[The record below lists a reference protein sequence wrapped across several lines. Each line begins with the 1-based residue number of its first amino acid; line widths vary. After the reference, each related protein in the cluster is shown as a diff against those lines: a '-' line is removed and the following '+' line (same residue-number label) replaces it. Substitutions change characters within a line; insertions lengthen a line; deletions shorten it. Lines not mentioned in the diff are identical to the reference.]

1 MYKFIFFTNT
11 NNGDIMEYIDSLLII
26 PKSLLSLIVL
36 FIITK
41 LIGKKQVSELS
52 LFDYVIGISIGNFTA
67 EMTMD
72 TSGQY
77 INGILA
83 MLTFGIVAYLVSI
96 ITMKNITLRRLIIG
110 VPTVIIEDGKILI
123 KSMQKANIDINDL
136 LEQTRNAGYFDLDEI
151 SYAIME
157 ANGKVSFL
165 PKDKNK
171 PVTKKDMNIKP
182 EKDSLT
188 ANIIIDGN
196 LMEENIKNTDK
207 SIEWIIHDLKVK
219 GYDTYENILLATY
232 KNNTITV
239 YKKYYEKTSK
249 DVLE

>member
-1 MYKFIFFTNT
+1 MYISLNFMNT
-11 NNGDIMEYIDSLLII
+11 NNGDTMEQINSLSII
-26 PKSLLSLIVL
+26 PKSLISLIAL

-41 LIGKKQVSELS
+41 IIGKKQMSELS
-52 LFDYVIGISIGNFTA
+52 LFDYVIGISIGNFAA

-72 TSGQY
+72 SSGQY

-83 MLTFGIVAYLVSI
+83 MLTFGVVAYLVSI
-96 ITMKNITLRRLIIG
+96 ITMKNITIRRLIIG
-110 VPTVIIEDGKILI
+110 VPTIIIEDGKILI
-123 KSMQKANIDINDL
+123 KSMKKVKIDINDL

-151 SYAIME
+151 AYAIME
-157 ANGKVSFL
+157 ANGKMSFL
-165 PKDKNK
+165 PKNKNK
-171 PVTKKDMNIKP
+171 PITKENMNIKP

-196 LMEENIKNTDK
+196 LMKKNIKNTDK
-207 SIEWIIHDLKVK
+207 SIEWIVHDLKVK

-232 KNNTITV
+232 KNNTITI
-239 YKKYYEKTSK
+239 YNKNYEKKPK

>member
-1 MYKFIFFTNT
+1 
-11 NNGDIMEYIDSLLII
+11 MEQINSLSII
-26 PKSLLSLIVL
+26 PKSLISLIVL

-72 TSGQY
+72 ANGQY

-96 ITMKNITLRRLIIG
+96 ITIKNITLRRLIIG
-110 VPTVIIEDGKILI
+110 VPTIIIEDGKILI
-123 KSMQKANIDINDL
+123 NSMKKVKIDINDL

-157 ANGKVSFL
+157 ANGKLSFL

-171 PVTKKDMNIKP
+171 PITKEDMNIKP
-182 EKDSLT
+182 ENSTLT

-207 SIEWIIHDLKVK
+207 SMEWIIHDLKVK
-219 GYDTYENILLATY
+219 GYNTYENILLATY
-232 KNNTITV
+232 KNNTIKI
-239 YKKYYEKTSK
+239 YKKNYEKTSK

>member
-1 MYKFIFFTNT
+1 
-11 NNGDIMEYIDSLLII
+11 MEQINSLSIV
-26 PKSLLSLIVL
+26 PKSLISLLVL

-41 LIGKKQVSELS
+41 LIGKKQVSQLS

-72 TSGQY
+72 TNGQY
-77 INGILA
+77 TNGIWA
-83 MLTFGIVAYLVSI
+83 MLTFGIVAYLVSKISMKSI
-96 ITMKNITLRRLIIG
+96 IFRRLIIG
-110 VPTVIIEDGKILI
+110 VPTVIIEDGEILI
-123 KSMQKANIDINDL
+123 KSMKKANIDINDL
-136 LEQTRNAGYFDLDEI
+136 LEEARNAGYFDLDEI

-157 ANGKVSFL
+157 ANGKLSFL

-171 PVTKKDMNIKP
+171 PATKEDMNIKL

-188 ANIIIDGN
+188 ANIIIDGA
-196 LMEENIKNTDK
+196 LMKKNIKNTDK
-207 SIEWIIHDLKVK
+207 SIEWVIHDLKVK
-219 GYDTYENILLATY
+219 GYETYENILLATY

-239 YKKYYEKTSK
+239 YKKNYEKNSK